1 MSNVFKLQLE
11 AVNNMAACKKTC
23 KIREDTHTKKFFFSG
38 RTTKVLPLHQH
49 ATFRNFKSI
58 QYGIK

>member
-23 KIREDTHTKKFFFSG
+23 KIREDTHTKKVFLVVG
-38 RTTKVLPLHQH
+38 PLRFYLYISMSLFEILK
-49 ATFRNFKSI
+49 AYSME
-58 QYGIK
+58 